1 MMMVAMMYVLAV
13 SMVVVVMRMV
23 VVYQY
28 RDLL

>member
-13 SMVVVVMRMV
+13 RMVVVVMRMV